1 MRGHQLD
8 LSFLFL
14 SPEWFPLRT
23 WPHPQF
29 PTPEQTNTQAMS
41 YTVVVL
47 GGVLEFNRV
56 ADTIETGKG
65 GTDTEIHSEILSRCV
80 CGGLIGMDLSLI
92 GPPSVLAGINDSE
105 PGGLPEVVR
114 CQRDSGSQT

>member
-8 LSFLFL
+8 LAFSFL

-29 PTPEQTNTQAMS
+29 PAPEQTNTQAMK
-41 YTVVVL
+41 YTVVIL

-65 GTDTEIHSEILSRCV
+65 GTDTEIHSEILSW
-80 CGGLIGMDLSLI
+80 CGGGLLIWIWLL
-92 GPPSVLAGINDSE
+92 
-105 PGGLPEVVR
+105 
-114 CQRDSGSQT
+114 